1 MTVLRLFKKIL
12 LLKAWLLTLLALVLA
27 LSGCSSS
34 PSIEEQTRLIEYQVC
49 LESYE
54 RLTNWSLEL
63 EQMNTMAGTTYGGT
77 NQKGREELASIIA
90 TYSYEESLKEC
101 EKYRP

>member
-1 MTVLRLFKKIL
+1 MKVLPI
-12 LLKAWLLTLLALVLA
+12 ASLALVLA

-34 PSIEEQTRLIEYQVC
+34 PSIEEQTKLVEYQVC

-77 NQKGREELASIIA
+77 NQRGREELASIIA

>member
-1 MTVLRLFKKIL
+1 MKYLSI
-12 LLKAWLLTLLALVLA
+12 ASLALVLA

-34 PSIEEQTRLIEYQVC
+34 PSIEEQTKLVEYQVC

-77 NQKGREELASIIA
+77 NQRGREELASIIA

>member
-1 MTVLRLFKKIL
+1 MKTFTV
-12 LLKAWLLTLLALVLA
+12 ASLALVLA
-27 LSGCSSS
+27 LSGCASS
-34 PSIEEQTRLIEYQVC
+34 PSVEEQTKLIEYQVC

-77 NQKGREELASIIA
+77 NQRGREELASIIA

>member
-1 MTVLRLFKKIL
+1 MKSFPI
-12 LLKAWLLTLLALVLA
+12 ASLALVLA
-27 LSGCSSS
+27 LSGCASS
-34 PSIEEQTRLIEYQVC
+34 PSVEEQTKLIEYQVC

-77 NQKGREELASIIA
+77 NQRGREELASIIA

>member
-1 MTVLRLFKKIL
+1 MKSLSI
-12 LLKAWLLTLLALVLA
+12 ASLALVLA

-34 PSIEEQTRLIEYQVC
+34 PSIEEQTKLVEYQVC

-63 EQMNTMAGTTYGGT
+63 EQMNTMAGSTYGGT

>member
-1 MTVLRLFKKIL
+1 MKSLPI
-12 LLKAWLLTLLALVLA
+12 ASLALVLA

-34 PSIEEQTRLIEYQVC
+34 PSIEEQTKLVEYQVC

-63 EQMNTMAGTTYGGT
+63 EQMNTMAGSTYGGT